1 MCVSELILTGSPV
14 PFKCYNFILLCDWIK
29 SAVFLWLFSLSVV
42 LSMGIYADSRVCCL
56 SLISATVKNYW
67 PKPTWLRK
75 KFIWLMGHSASL
87 RDTRAGTQGRNLH
100 NHCLMACS
108 LWIAQ
113 LAFFHT
119 TQNQLARGGTV
130 YSDLSPS
137 KLVYRL
143 IWWKYFLCW
152 CFLFPGC
159 SCLVSSRQNLP
170 STLVH
175 YCGWC
180 CSEQECEMSLSGSF
194 ACGLK
199 STIAGSCGIKPRHA
213 SPSLVLSLD

>member
-1 MCVSELILTGSPV
+1 
-14 PFKCYNFILLCDWIK
+14 
-29 SAVFLWLFSLSVV
+29 
-42 LSMGIYADSRVCCL
+42 MGAYADSIVCCL

-87 RDTRAGTQGRNLH
+87 MDTRAGTQGRNLH

-113 LAFFHT
+113 LAFFSYNPEPASQGWHCL
-119 TQNQLARGGTV
+119 QGPEPFQACVQANMMEVFSLLMFPLPRML
-130 YSDLSPS
+130 LS
-137 KLVYRL
+137 
-143 IWWKYFLCW
+143 
-152 CFLFPGC
+152 
-159 SCLVSSRQNLP
+159 VSSQQNLP

-180 CSEQECEMSLSGSF
+180 CSEQGCEMSLSGSF
-194 ACGLK
+194 ACVLK
-199 STIAGSCGIKPRHA
+199 STIAGSCVIKPHHA